1 MERKPKMQKE
11 INEIKE
17 ALVSITKRL
26 SALEKKPK
34 TPSKTTTKTAT
45 KKDETFYDITLKG
58 KVNRRDLESL
68 ENSYNHNLE
77 RYGKKFKESFKTFN
91 DFKKSLNDLGSIKTR
106 DRVYYSKKGFDER
119 EKVAK

>member
-1 MERKPKMQKE
+1 MKE
-11 INEIKE
+11 LLNDIVATLEG
-17 ALVSITKRL
+17 ITKRL
-26 SALEKKPK
+26 SALEKAQK
-34 TPSKTTTKTAT
+34 TNKTNAKNSTKKTA
-45 KKDETFYDITLKG
+45 KKDEVFYDITLKG

-106 DRVYYSKKGFDER
+106 DRVYYSQREYEKLKGAT
-119 EKVAK
+119 K